1 MVTPPKRK
9 GLSVAQQA
17 ISLWTNFPHVPRP
30 VVRGKHLSWATRLQP
45 TPLSITYTIRIEYS
59 FGCRPKVQVVDPVLT
74 PPDDER
80 LPHVF
85 HGADLCLYYDEF
97 NCWHDSI
104 ASKMMPW
111 VSEWLY
117 YYELWVTT
125 ESWLGPE
132 NHLDPQRAKTR

>member
-1 MVTPPKRK
+1 MLK
-9 GLSVAQQA
+9 
-17 ISLWTNFPHVPRP
+17 
-30 VVRGKHLSWATRLQP
+30 
-45 TPLSITYTIRIEYS
+45 
-59 FGCRPKVQVVDPVLT
+59 

-85 HGADLCLYYDEF
+85 NGTELCLYYDEF
-97 NCWHDSI
+97 NPWYDSI
-104 ASKMMPW
+104 ALKMMPW

-132 NHLDPQRAKTR
+132 NHPDPETAKSR